1 MKYIGKMAETKSLL
15 STCCTL
21 TPEVQCRL
29 VKSKSRDLADGNN
42 RIDKPA
48 SSLNVLERGVISLH
62 G

>member
-1 MKYIGKMAETKSLL
+1 MAETKSLL